1 MEVKNMKVLTYKKHD
16 IVLDAKSYYNAKTKS
31 GGGDC
36 IAKIYIG
43 DQLLFKMRYLYY
55 TELEI
60 VKMLKDRINNKDFKT
75 TDDSVWIKDNLPQAK
90 QLLEGN
96 V

>member
-1 MEVKNMKVLTYKKHD
+1 MKVITYKKHD

-43 DQLLFKMRYLYY
+43 DQLLFQMRYFYY
-55 TELEI
+55 KKAEI
-60 VKMLKDRINNKDFKT
+60 IEMLKKRINNKDYE
-75 TDDSVWIKDNLPQAK
+75 IKASNEWVEDNTPK
-90 QLLEGN
+90 QLAFN
-96 V
+96 F

>member
-1 MEVKNMKVLTYKKHD
+1 MKVITYKKHD

-43 DQLLFKMRYLYY
+43 DQLLFQMRYLYFKKA
-55 TELEI
+55 EI
-60 VKMLKDRINNKDFKT
+60 IKFLKDRINNKDYEIKAANEWVE
-75 TDDSVWIKDNLPQAK
+75 DSTPK
-90 QLLEGN
+90 QLAFN
-96 V
+96 FT

>member
-1 MEVKNMKVLTYKKHD
+1 MKVITYKKHD

-43 DQLLFKMRYLYY
+43 DQLLFQMRYLYFKKA
-55 TELEI
+55 EI
-60 VKMLKDRINNKDFKT
+60 IKMLKKRINNKDFKT
-75 TDDSVWIKDNLPQAK
+75 TDDTQWAKDNLPQAK
-90 QLLEGN
+90 QLLEA